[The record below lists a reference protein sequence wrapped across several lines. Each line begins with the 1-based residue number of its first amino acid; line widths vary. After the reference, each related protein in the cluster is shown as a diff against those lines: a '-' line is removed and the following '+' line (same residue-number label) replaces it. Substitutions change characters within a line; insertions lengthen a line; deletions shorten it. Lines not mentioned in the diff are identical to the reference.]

1 MCSLVVH
8 FDPLNF
14 EDGEAHCS
22 NVLSDAPR
30 VARGFILG
38 SSLKC
43 KVAKSEVR
51 LLQERIVAAH
61 PDSTEPHVTSLGDV
75 VIPKS
80 PLIYFIGNPFVR
92 TLPV

>member
-1 MCSLVVH
+1 MFVLFAWLDFFNGMCSLVVH

-14 EDGEAHCS
+14 EGGEAHCS

-61 PDSTEPHVTSLGDV
+61 PDSTGTTCDVTW
-75 VIPKS
+75 
-80 PLIYFIGNPFVR
+80 
-92 TLPV
+92 